1 MKAQFS
7 TDPKAKTILLVDDE
21 ESFLNG
27 MKSLLELQGYTVF
40 TAMNGIEGIN
50 ILEQTPVDI
59 VITDILMPEM
69 DGIEL
74 ILRLKN
80 KYPEIKII
88 SISGGG
94 RIRSDDYLNLS
105 LSFGVNAALK
115 KPFSSKDLLSE
126 LKYLSG

>member
-1 MKAQFS
+1 MKAPYSGNQ
-7 TDPKAKTILLVDDE
+7 KAKTILLVDDE

-27 MKSLLELQGYTVF
+27 MKSLLEIQGYTVF

-50 ILEQTPVDI
+50 ILEQTPIDL

-74 ILRLKN
+74 ILKLKN

-94 RIRSDDYLNLS
+94 RIRSDDYLNLT

-115 KPFSSKDLLSE
+115 KPFSSKDLLTE
-126 LKYLSG
+126 ITYLNG